1 MSTEPTRAGA
11 AGDQEPLKPT
21 RRGVLIGAVAATV
34 GAVAGVSAGA
44 AIVNPQQTDA
54 PRPDPDAAAPGAAA
68 PAGTPVDATGA
79 NQAGIARPHTPQ
91 RFGRVRV
98 LDLDDDDDPTAWL
111 AAIGAR
117 ILELTAGAPEV
128 LPDGAGDLTVTVGL
142 GPRLVAAIDPG
153 LPGTEELPS
162 FAGDDSIPAS
172 ARGGDL
178 LLAAYSSDPGALVP
192 VLDDLGLL
200 VPAASTRWEQAAFR
214 GPGEGTKVRN
224 PLGFHDGVI
233 VPHGDAELDENVWIG
248 SGAAAGGAI
257 CVIRRLRLDAE
268 RFRALP
274 VDEQQ
279 QIFGR
284 RRDTGAPLSG
294 GGPDAQI
301 DLSARTPE
309 GDPVIPANA
318 HARAAHPSFTGSAL
332 MLRRGYAFDNG
343 DGDSGLMFICFQHDL
358 RTFVATQQRLD
369 DVDALHDFTHAT
381 ASATFLILPGFD
393 RERPLGSTLRA

>member
-1 MSTEPTRAGA
+1 MTEEH
-11 AGDQEPLKPT
+11 EPLKPT

-44 AIVNPQQTDA
+44 AIVNPQQ
-54 PRPDPDAAAPGAAA
+54 PNAAPPEPEGAA
-68 PAGTPVDATGA
+68 PAAGAPVNPTGP

-91 RFGRVRV
+91 RFGRIRV
-98 LDLDDDDDPTAWL
+98 LDLGDGDGSDPSDWL
-111 AAIGAR
+111 GALGER
-117 ILELTAGAPEV
+117 ILELAAGVPGV
-128 LPDGAGDLTVTVGL
+128 LPDGPGDLTVTVGL
-142 GPRLVAAIDPG
+142 GPRLVAAIDPT
-153 LPGTEELPS
+153 LPGAEELPS
-162 FAGDDSIPAS
+162 FAGDDAIPAS

-178 LLAAYSSDPGALVP
+178 LLAVYSSDPGVLRP
-192 VLDDLGLL
+192 VLEDLVGL

-214 GPGEGTKVRN
+214 APGEGTKTRN

-233 VPHGDAELDENVWIG
+233 VPKGDAELDENVWIG
-248 SGAAAGGAI
+248 SGPAAGGAI
-257 CVIRRLRLDAE
+257 CVIRRLRLDSD
-268 RFRALP
+268 RFHALP
-274 VDEQQ
+274 VSGQE

-294 GGPDAQI
+294 GEPDAQV
-301 DLSARTPE
+301 DLAARTPE

-343 DGDSGLMFICFQHDL
+343 DGDAGLMFICFQHDL
-358 RTFVATQQRLD
+358 RTFVVTQQRLD
-369 DVDALHDFTHAT
+369 EVDALRQFTHAT

-393 RERPLGSTLRA
+393 RDRPLGSSLTAT

>member
-1 MSTEPTRAGA
+1 MSDAEVEPPKPENL
-11 AGDQEPLKPT
+11 QPT

-34 GAVAGVSAGA
+34 GAVAGVAAGA
-44 AIVNPQQTDA
+44 AVVNPQQLNA
-54 PRPDPDAAAPGAAA
+54 PLPAAEPGA
-68 PAGTPVDATGA
+68 PVDATGA

-98 LDLDDDDDPTAWL
+98 LDVADGADPTGWL
-111 AAIGAR
+111 AELGGR
-117 ILELTAGAPEV
+117 ILELTAGVPLV

-142 GPRLVAAIDPG
+142 GPRIVAAIDPEM
-153 LPGTEELPS
+153 PGTAELPS

-178 LLAAYSSDPGALVP
+178 LLAVYSSDPGSLAP
-192 VLDDLGLL
+192 VLDDLGAL
-200 VPAASTRWEQAAFR
+200 VPAASTRWEQAVFR
-214 GPGEGTKVRN
+214 APGEGTKTRN

-233 VPHGDAELDENVWIG
+233 VPKGDAELDENVWIA

-274 VDEQQ
+274 VDGQEK
-279 QIFGR
+279 IFGR

-309 GDPVIPANA
+309 GDPVVPADA

-358 RTFVATQQRLD
+358 RTFTATQQRLD
-369 DVDALHDFTHAT
+369 DVDALREFTHAT

-393 RERPLGSTLRA
+393 RDRPLGSTLRA

>member
-1 MSTEPTRAGA
+1 MSDAESEMLQPETV
-11 AGDQEPLKPT
+11 KPT

-34 GAVAGVSAGA
+34 GAVAGAAAGA
-44 AIVNPQQTDA
+44 AVANPQQPNA
-54 PRPDPDAAAPGAAA
+54 PLPVAEPGS
-68 PAGTPVDATGA
+68 PVDATGV

-98 LDLDDDDDPTAWL
+98 LDLDDTVDPTRWL
-111 AAIGAR
+111 AELGDR
-117 ILELTAGAPEV
+117 ILELTAGVLEV
-128 LPDGAGDLTVTVGL
+128 LPDGPADLTVTVGL
-142 GPRLVAAIDPG
+142 GPRLVGAIDAE
-153 LPGTEELPS
+153 LPGAEELPS

-192 VLDDLGLL
+192 VLDDLGAI

-214 GPGEGTKVRN
+214 APGEGTKTRN

-233 VPHGDAELDENVWIG
+233 VPKGDAELDENVWIA

-274 VDEQQ
+274 VEGQEN
-279 QIFGR
+279 IFGR

-294 GGPDAQI
+294 GGPDAQV

-309 GDPVIPANA
+309 GDPVVPADA

-343 DGDSGLMFICFQHDL
+343 DGDAGLMFICFQNEL
-358 RTFVATQQRLD
+358 RTFSATQHRLD
-369 DVDALHDFTHAT
+369 EVDALREFTHAT

-393 RERPLGSTLRA
+393 RNRRLGSTLRQ